1 MSVYQAIKLAKQ
13 QALHP
18 HYCDPGML
26 DWLAS
31 MFGESAPVVRHGRE
45 AASCI
50 VGATADAP
58 VSIVTMVRTPIERNI
73 SAWFEN
79 KGALAADDLSECMRL
94 FIDKYNHYVA
104 IDWLDMELKKVIG
117 LDVYADPFD
126 QQSGFRVYN
135 AGRFRVLLFRSD
147 LDRNRQGDLVSDFL
161 GKRVAIG
168 DINVGAEKPYASE
181 YRAFLEQIRPP
192 EEYVD
197 WMLDSRYAQHF
208 WPPST
213 LDCLKK
219 FWLRRVVSESTN

>member
-1 MSVYQAIKLAKQ
+1 
-13 QALHP
+13 
-18 HYCDPGML
+18 
-26 DWLAS
+26 
-31 MFGESAPVVRHGRE
+31 
-45 AASCI
+45 
-50 VGATADAP
+50 
-58 VSIVTMVRTPIERNI
+58 
-73 SAWFEN
+73 
-79 KGALAADDLSECMRL
+79 MRL

-117 LDVYADPFD
+117 LDVYAEPFD

-219 FWLRRVVSESTN
+219 FWLRRVVSEIHKLIFVEEPNCVGTSRSPFCGASSGDGAVRRIIA